1 MGAQEEL
8 YWHVAITL
16 SVCEFQSAA
25 AKADKMASKESE
37 AVPWVNIYSSWSA
50 SVKDPSILQC
60 IVSICVPSCYHKHQC
75 LQNHN
80 KHAGFIQVM

>member
-1 MGAQEEL
+1 MGAQEDL
-8 YWHVAITL
+8 YWHVPISL

-50 SVKDPSILQC
+50 SVKDP
-60 IVSICVPSCYHKHQC
+60 
-75 LQNHN
+75 
-80 KHAGFIQVM
+80 